1 MVGPTGCGKTTLI
14 NLLLRF
20 YDVDGGSITV
30 DGTDIR
36 DITRRSLREHF
47 GMVLQDTWIKNATVR
62 ENIAFGKADAT
73 DEEII
78 AAAKAARAHGLLKGL
93 KRAMT
98 PLLRMT
104 TDYQRV
110 NASFCA

>member
-47 GMVLQDTWIKNATVR
+47 GMVLQDTWIKNGTVR

-78 AAAKAARAHGLLKGL
+78 ADVSNTQLTL
-93 KRAMT
+93 
-98 PLLRMT
+98 P
-104 TDYQRV
+104 
-110 NASFCA
+110 